1 MRICAGASS
10 GSGLAAAA
18 GAYCTPIPVLQCN
31 SFIIPALCAYIEA
44 NSSHC
49 SMLAAAFALPGDV
62 ELAQKLSEFSITMR
76 NVVDTMGQL
85 ASKVDQLG
93 QPTVYDTTPAALG
106 QQTLESLMARGAVC
120 DFESNIPPT
129 KVSAV
134 PVNRHQQPVLD
145 SAQQQALMNCKSE
158 AEVVEVL
165 TPVLW
170 HLLIADIDADACSSV
185 LVSSTL
191 LFWKRH
197 IV

>member
-1 MRICAGASS
+1 
-10 GSGLAAAA
+10 
-18 GAYCTPIPVLQCN
+18 
-31 SFIIPALCAYIEA
+31 
-44 NSSHC
+44 
-49 SMLAAAFALPGDV
+49 MLAAAFALPGDV

-76 NVVDTMGQL
+76 NVVETVGQL

-93 QPTVYDTTPAALG
+93 QPAIYDTTPAALG

-134 PVNRHQQPVLD
+134 PDNRHQQPVLD

-191 LFWKRH
+191 LFLETP
-197 IV
+197 

>member
-1 MRICAGASS
+1 
-10 GSGLAAAA
+10 
-18 GAYCTPIPVLQCN
+18 
-31 SFIIPALCAYIEA
+31 
-44 NSSHC
+44 
-49 SMLAAAFALPGDV
+49 MLAAAFALPGDV

-76 NVVDTMGQL
+76 NVVETVGQLASGQQQL

-93 QPTVYDTTPAALG
+93 QPTIYDTTPAALG

-134 PVNRHQQPVLD
+134 PDNRHQQPVLD

-197 IV
+197 NVRVSFMVCITLSSQAIFLAPPSFIYCYCFPDTFGCLARHYCR

>member
-1 MRICAGASS
+1 
-10 GSGLAAAA
+10 
-18 GAYCTPIPVLQCN
+18 
-31 SFIIPALCAYIEA
+31 
-44 NSSHC
+44 
-49 SMLAAAFALPGDV
+49 MLAAAFALPGDV

-76 NVVDTMGQL
+76 NVVETVGQLASGQQQL

-93 QPTVYDTTPAALG
+93 QPTIYDTTPAALG

-120 DFESNIPPT
+120 DFESSIPPT

-134 PVNRHQQPVLD
+134 PDNRHQQPVLD

-197 IV
+197 NVRVSFMVCITLSS